1 MSILVTGGAGYIG
14 SHTVVELLNM
24 GKDVVIVDNLSNS
37 SILVLDRIKEI
48 TGKRPKFYQ
57 IDISN
62 KELLRNVFEKEKIEA
77 VIHFAGF
84 KAVGESVKYPVM
96 YYENNIMSTL
106 SLIEIMTEYDVK
118 KIVFSSSAT
127 VYGINNPSPLV
138 EEMPTSATNPYGYT
152 KVMLEQILKDV
163 HVADSDWSIAL
174 LRYFNPIGAHESGM
188 IGENPLGIPN
198 NLMPFIAQVAVG
210 KRQELSVFGNDYDT
224 VDGTG
229 VRDYIHVVDLA
240 FGHIKALEK
249 ISESKKVHI
258 YNLGSGVGTSVLE
271 LIKTFEVENKIQIP
285 YKIVPRRAGDV
296 AICFANADKALN
308 ELNWKTTKTIADM
321 CRDTW
326 NWQSK
331 NPNGYRQSWL
341 YKKELLNKII
351 GNIFINKFA
360 PNFGAFFY
368 KILKKKIM
376 KAVDKETFAKY
387 NELIGLTP
395 VSKNK
400 ITKEEVY
407 EKSY

>member
-48 TGKRPKFYQ
+48 TGKCPEFYQ

-240 FGHIKALEK
+240 LGHIKALEK

-331 NPNGYRQSWL
+331 NPNGYRQS
-341 YKKELLNKII
+341 
-351 GNIFINKFA
+351 
-360 PNFGAFFY
+360 
-368 KILKKKIM
+368 
-376 KAVDKETFAKY
+376 
-387 NELIGLTP
+387 
-395 VSKNK
+395 
-400 ITKEEVY
+400 
-407 EKSY
+407 

>member
-48 TGKRPKFYQ
+48 TGKCPEFYQ

-163 HVADSDWSIAL
+163 YVADSDWSIAL

-198 NLMPFIAQVAVG
+198 NLMPFIAQVAIG

-331 NPNGYRQSWL
+331 NPNGYRQS
-341 YKKELLNKII
+341 
-351 GNIFINKFA
+351 
-360 PNFGAFFY
+360 
-368 KILKKKIM
+368 
-376 KAVDKETFAKY
+376 
-387 NELIGLTP
+387 
-395 VSKNK
+395 
-400 ITKEEVY
+400 
-407 EKSY
+407 

>member
-249 ISESKKVHI
+249 ILESKKVHI

-331 NPNGYRQSWL
+331 NPNGYRQS
-341 YKKELLNKII
+341 
-351 GNIFINKFA
+351 
-360 PNFGAFFY
+360 
-368 KILKKKIM
+368 
-376 KAVDKETFAKY
+376 
-387 NELIGLTP
+387 
-395 VSKNK
+395 
-400 ITKEEVY
+400 
-407 EKSY
+407 